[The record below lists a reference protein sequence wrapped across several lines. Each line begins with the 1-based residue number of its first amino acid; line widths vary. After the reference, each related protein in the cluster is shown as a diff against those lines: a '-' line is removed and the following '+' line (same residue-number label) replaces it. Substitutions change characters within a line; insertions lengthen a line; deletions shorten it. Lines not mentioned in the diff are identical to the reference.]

1 MEAENEAIILI
12 FFLVIGFF
20 QGSKKISDVRS
31 GKTQGSTQCDNLLDY
46 LTLKDTYKK

>member
-1 MEAENEAIILI
+1 MEAGYEVVILS
-12 FFLVIGFF
+12 FFLIIGFF

-46 LTLKDTYKK
+46 LTLKDIYKK